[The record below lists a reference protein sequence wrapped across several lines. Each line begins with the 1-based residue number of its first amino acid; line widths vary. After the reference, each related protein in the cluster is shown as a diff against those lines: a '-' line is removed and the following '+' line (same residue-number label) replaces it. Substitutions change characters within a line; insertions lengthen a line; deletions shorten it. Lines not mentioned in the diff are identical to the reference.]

1 MITLLSR
8 IFIKNRDDYAD
19 PKVRGAYGVLC
30 GAVGILLNIL
40 LFTGKLI
47 AGGIAR
53 SVAITADAF
62 NNLSDAGSSIIS
74 MLGFKLASQK
84 PDTEHPFGHGRFE
97 YIAGLLVSAAI
108 ILMGFELLKSS
119 IQKIIHP
126 EPTEFSILVVV
137 ILIVSVAVK
146 LYMFFYN
153 RSIGKKINSPALAA
167 TAGDSLSD
175 SVATSVVLIA
185 TIVGHFTGLMIDGWC
200 GALVSLFVLYSGV
213 KAMRETIAP
222 LLGQTPEPEFVQ
234 KIEDIVTSYDRIAG
248 IHDLVIHD
256 YGPGRR
262 MVSLHAEVP
271 MTADDDVFN
280 VHDIIDNAERRLRE
294 ELGCDATIHLDPV
307 AAGDEQTAF
316 LKEEMTAALHGIDP
330 ALMLHDFRI
339 VPGPTHTNMIF
350 DVVVPFDFSM
360 TPEQVK
366 AKVEAAAEKMEGG
379 KYYAVVTIDRPFV

>member
-8 IFIKNRDDYAD
+8 IFIKNRHDYAD

-137 ILIVSVAVK
+137 ILCVSVAVK

-153 RSIGKKINSPALAA
+153 RRIGKRIKSPALAA

-271 MTADDDVFN
+271 MTADDDVFD

-307 AAGDEQTAF
+307 AAGDEQTAL
-316 LKEEMTAALHGIDP
+316 LKAEMTAALHGIDP

>member
-8 IFIKNRDDYAD
+8 IFIKKRHDYAD

-137 ILIVSVAVK
+137 ILCVSVAVK

-153 RSIGKKINSPALAA
+153 RRIGKRIKSPALAA

-271 MTADDDVFN
+271 MTADDDVFD

-307 AAGDEQTAF
+307 AAGDEQTAL
-316 LKEEMTAALHGIDP
+316 LKAEMTAALHGIDP

>member
-137 ILIVSVAVK
+137 ILCVSVAVK

-153 RSIGKKINSPALAA
+153 RRIGKRIKSPALAA